1 MTVFDASAMRDDI
14 VTRLLQGETDLE
26 TSRYLDRL
34 VELASLDEAEHQ
46 FLLDPFDRSVA
57 LVFQLF
63 RSKDLDPWDVNLTY
77 FLEQFNERIQDADN
91 IDLPTCGRLI
101 RMAWYTLRDQST
113 DLIDRQERAWVD
125 VEDDFL
131 DFDTGGWETE
141 FDEDD
146 YNFSVGVL
154 TGAADD
160 VLPSMFQGRIHR
172 DGSRPVTLG
181 ELLMGLQTAKQISED
196 QRLREQIAKE
206 RRKENALAR
215 ARFSGSLHIE
225 DLDDDIHRTWL
236 ALRRKQVADNGAVDL
251 KAIAEHLKIQSLES
265 GMAAPEAEAE
275 AQVTALVAA
284 LFLTNRGYAD
294 LTQAEGRNGL
304 ITLRNLHPER
314 ADYEQLTLELNP
326 PPEVFADV

>member
-125 VEDDFL
+125 VEDDF
-131 DFDTGGWETE
+131 
-141 FDEDD
+141 
-146 YNFSVGVL
+146 
-154 TGAADD
+154 
-160 VLPSMFQGRIHR
+160 
-172 DGSRPVTLG
+172 
-181 ELLMGLQTAKQISED
+181 
-196 QRLREQIAKE
+196 
-206 RRKENALAR
+206 
-215 ARFSGSLHIE
+215 
-225 DLDDDIHRTWL
+225 
-236 ALRRKQVADNGAVDL
+236 
-251 KAIAEHLKIQSLES
+251 
-265 GMAAPEAEAE
+265 
-275 AQVTALVAA
+275 
-284 LFLTNRGYAD
+284 
-294 LTQAEGRNGL
+294 
-304 ITLRNLHPER
+304 
-314 ADYEQLTLELNP
+314 
-326 PPEVFADV
+326 